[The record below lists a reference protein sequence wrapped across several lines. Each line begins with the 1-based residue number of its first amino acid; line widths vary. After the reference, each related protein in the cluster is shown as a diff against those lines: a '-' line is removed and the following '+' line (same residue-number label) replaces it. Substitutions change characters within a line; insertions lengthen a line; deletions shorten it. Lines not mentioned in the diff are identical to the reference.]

1 MGEFGLIERIQSKL
15 SLPHKDIIK
24 GIGDDASV
32 TDIQKGKALLS
43 TTDTL
48 IEGVHFDL
56 RFTSAYNLGKKALA
70 VNISDIAAMGG
81 VPRFFLISLG
91 IPPRLSVEF
100 IDEFTHGIREV
111 SDSCQTFIIG
121 GDTSF
126 SPDQFII
133 NITLL
138 GEAFTGDVI
147 FRDNAQIED
156 QIFVTGNLGDSALGF
171 KILMESNRLKVEEI
185 FKELIEKH
193 LCPTPRTSES
203 VLIAKNRIA
212 TAMIDISDGLI
223 SDLGHICN
231 QSNVGAKIWKEKL
244 PLSSAFQE
252 YSLLFTDKP
261 MEMPLSG
268 GEDYELLFT
277 VDRRKIDMLRR
288 IQPLLQTKITHIGE
302 IVEQKSGITVLDR
315 NGQRYTVKRKGF
327 DHFSKPLDN
336 HLYRHTSFSALPPY
350 R

>member
-1 MGEFGLIERIQSKL
+1 MGEFGLIERIQTQL

-32 TDIQKGKALLS
+32 TGIEKGKALLS
-43 TTDTL
+43 TTDIL

-56 RFTSAYNLGKKALA
+56 RFTSAYDLGKKALA

-81 VPRFFLISLG
+81 APRFFLITLG
-91 IPPRLSVEF
+91 IPPKLSVEF
-100 IDEFTHGIREV
+100 IDEFTSGIREV
-111 SDSCQTFIIG
+111 SDSCKTYIVG

-126 SPDQFII
+126 SPEQFII
-133 NITLL
+133 NITVL
-138 GEAFTGDVI
+138 GEAFSGDVI
-147 FRDNAQIED
+147 YRNNAHIED
-156 QIFVTGNLGDSALGF
+156 QIFVTGNLGDSALGL
-171 KILMESNRLKVEEI
+171 KILRESSCAKVEET

-193 LCPTPRTSES
+193 LCPTPRVSEAA
-203 VLIAKNRIA
+203 LIAKNRIA

-231 QSNVGAKIWKEKL
+231 QSKVGAKIWIENL
-244 PLSSAFQE
+244 PLSDAFQK
-252 YSLLFTDKP
+252 YSMRFTDNP

-277 VDRRKIDMLRR
+277 VNKRKMDVLKK
-288 IQPLLQTKITHIGE
+288 IQPILQTRVTHIGE
-302 IVEQKSGITVLDR
+302 IVEQKNGITVLHR
-315 NGQRYTVKRKGF
+315 SGQRHSVKRKGF
-327 DHFSKPLDN
+327 DHFSRPFENRLS
-336 HLYRHTSFSALPPY
+336 RQTSFLTPLPY